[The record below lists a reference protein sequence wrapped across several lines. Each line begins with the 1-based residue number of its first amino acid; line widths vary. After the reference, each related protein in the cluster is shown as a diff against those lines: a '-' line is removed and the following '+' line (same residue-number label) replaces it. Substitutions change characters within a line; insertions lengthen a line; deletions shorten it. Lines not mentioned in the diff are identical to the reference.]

1 MMLRAFASRL
11 SYANVMST
19 LAVFIALGG
28 SSYALV
34 RVDGKQLKNRSVSG
48 KKLKRNTIGGVTIKE
63 SRLGFVPRA
72 RRASRADTLQGFVPA
87 QFKLRCPGDTKYVS
101 GVCIERSPRA
111 AAPYGVARVEC
122 ESRDR
127 RLPTY
132 QELAG
137 IVSDSDVPFGAGGE
151 LAAEVYPPSSGDTP
165 NALVVI
171 NEFGRVGTTPD
182 TFAGQKAFR
191 CVAYP
196 LN

>member
-1 MMLRAFASRL
+1 MLRRLVSRL

-48 KKLKRNTIGGVTIKE
+48 KKLKRNTLGGSTVKE
-63 SRLGFVPRA
+63 SRLGKVPRA
-72 RRASRADTLQGFVPA
+72 RAADRSTTLQGLGPA
-87 QFKLRCPGDTKYVS
+87 AFKLRCPANTKYVS
-101 GVCIERSPRA
+101 GVCIERVPRP

-122 ESRDR
+122 ESHDR
-127 RLPTY
+127 RLPSY

-137 IVSDSDVPFGAGGE
+137 ILDDADVPFGAGGE
-151 LAAEVYPPSSGDTP
+151 LAAEVYPPAGGDVP
-165 NALVVI
+165 NALLVV
-171 NEFGRVGTTPD
+171 NQSGRVGLTPD
-182 TFAGQKAFR
+182 TFAGRRAFR

-196 LN
+196 TN